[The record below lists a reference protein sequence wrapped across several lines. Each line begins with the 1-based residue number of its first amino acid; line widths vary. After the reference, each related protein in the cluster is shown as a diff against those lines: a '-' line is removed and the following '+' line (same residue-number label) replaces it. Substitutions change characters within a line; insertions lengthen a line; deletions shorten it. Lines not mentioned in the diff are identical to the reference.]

1 MDRRRL
7 AHAWPATRLVIA
19 AALLATA
26 CQRPPRGADS
36 ASADTTAAAGGSGAV
51 IPASLVGPTWSLV
64 ELNGQPAPLGAGDRP
79 ATLIFE
85 AGTSA
90 RAAGFA
96 GCNRWSSAYSHTAP
110 DKLQFTAPL
119 STKMAC
125 PGGGMELEQKFLG
138 FITSVREYA
147 LADSVLTLRGEPGTE
162 AKFARR

>member
-1 MDRRRL
+1 M
-7 AHAWPATRLVIA
+7 
-19 AALLATA
+19 
-26 CQRPPRGADS
+26 
-36 ASADTTAAAGGSGAV
+36 
-51 IPASLVGPTWSLV
+51 IPAALVGPTWSLV
-64 ELNGQPAPLGAGDRP
+64 EFNGQPAPLGAGDRP

-138 FITSVREYA
+138 FITSVREYT
-147 LADSVLTLRGEPGTE
+147 LADSVLTLRGESNAE
-162 AKFARR
+162 ARFARR

>member
-1 MDRRRL
+1 M
-7 AHAWPATRLVIA
+7 PAAFI
-19 AALLATA
+19 
-26 CQRPPRGADS
+26 
-36 ASADTTAAAGGSGAV
+36 
-51 IPASLVGPTWSLV
+51 GPTWSLV

-96 GCNRWSSAYSHTAP
+96 GCNRWSSAYAHIAP

-125 PGGGMELEQKFLG
+125 PGGGMELEQKFLEV
-138 FITSVREYA
+138 ITKVREYA
-147 LADSVLTLRGEPGTE
+147 LADTVLTLRGEAGAE
-162 AKFARR
+162 AKFVRR